1 MINKPFQYT
10 KQLAIIV
17 NLIMKYIVY
26 KFGGSSQCSQGYN
39 VILNNIIKCK
49 KSDTTLFIIVSAI
62 KSTTNLLYK
71 IINKQKNT
79 FTDIEKLHYDLCSEL
94 NINTTKIQDILLHLK
109 TDISLL
115 DSDPLIDITQH
126 RIKIISYGEILS
138 SSILHEFLLT
148 NNITNKLLNSRN
160 FITSERSHTSIDPI
174 TLDQLGVFRCQDEI
188 SYYIDKDIDVYIAQ
202 GFIAS
207 TNDNRLCLLSRSGS
221 DTTGSLIANTLNAER
236 YEIWTDVDGI
246 FTSDPREIK
255 EAHVINKINYNICKE
270 ISSWGSQ
277 VIHPHCIKPCQDK
290 DIPIY
295 IKNTFNPEADGTII
309 NGFKITNNNVYCIVN
324 QKNNTVYSVNT
335 KDMWNNTGFASEIFY
350 VFAKHKL
357 DINIITTDNFSIT
370 ITTNEFSHEKK
381 TRVYN
386 ELNER
391 YNVKM
396 IEDCSIVT
404 IVAENIL
411 ENSTIRNALD
421 YIKDIGKEHLH
432 ITHHSTNNISVSY
445 IVDSS
450 VSENLTRLFH
460 RQYIV
465 KHVER
470 VDNMDIWWRK
480 IDLLSKCKI
489 LGKKITNPFTGRI
502 DYRGSQYVYSEADII
517 EKCMNLKNKLTNIDQ
532 IFYAMKANN
541 CVHNIIMRHG
551 FGIEC
556 VSEREVD
563 YIREFEF
570 GDIHVPIIFTPNYCS
585 IREYEHI
592 FKYENITA
600 IIDNYLL
607 IKDYGEVFKDK
618 EIGVRL
624 DLNTGDGHHDKVIT
638 EGDNVKF
645 GMPISDIPKL
655 LKECK
660 KHNVKITILHS
671 HKGSGILN
679 YSAWANTCKK
689 LYDLVDKFPDV
700 NIFNL
705 GGGLGITTNGVKL
718 DLDKMNQ
725 EIGKVKRT
733 FTRDIKLIIEP
744 GRYLVAEAGVILT
757 EVTQVR
763 SKNNYRYIGVDAGM
777 NVLIRPML
785 YGSYHP
791 IYNLTRIDSEK
802 KEIAHIVGPICESGD
817 VLGKNINIS
826 KTQVGDILLIEN
838 AGAYGSVM
846 SSSYNMRDPPGQS
859 IIT

>member
-1 MINKPFQYT
+1 MKS
-10 KQLAIIV
+10 IV
-17 NLIMKYIVY
+17 F
-26 KFGGSSQCSQGYN
+26 KFGGSSQCYDGYQ
-39 VILNNIIKCK
+39 VILKNIMNNKHK
-49 KSDTTLFIIVSAI
+49 KLFIVVSAI
-62 KSTTNLLYK
+62 KPITNLLYK
-71 IINKQKNT
+71 IINKEKNT
-79 FTDIEKLHYDLCSEL
+79 FSDIKSLHYNLCEKLKVDTPKIK
-94 NINTTKIQDILLHLK
+94 NILTNLK

-115 DSDPLIDITQH
+115 DSDPLINLTQH
-126 RIKIISYGEILS
+126 KIKIISYGEILS
-138 SSILHEFLLT
+138 STILHEFLST
-148 NNITNKLLNSRN
+148 NGINNKLLNARN
-160 FITSERSHTSIDPI
+160 FIISERSHNTIDPI
-174 TLDQLGVFRCQDEI
+174 TLDQLGVFRCKDEI
-188 SYYIDKDIDVYIAQ
+188 SYYINKDIDIYVTQ
-202 GFIAS
+202 GFISS
-207 TNDNRLCLLSRSGS
+207 TIDNRLCLLSRSGS
-221 DTTGSLIANTLNAER
+221 DTTGSLIANALNAER

-255 EAHVINKINYNICKE
+255 EAHVISKINYNICKE

-295 IKNTFNPEADGTII
+295 IKNTFNPKAVGTVI
-309 NGFKITNNNVYCIVN
+309 NGFKVTNNNVYCIVN
-324 QKNNTVYSVNT
+324 QRNNTVYSVNT
-335 KDMWNNTGFASEIFY
+335 KDMWNNTGFAAEIFNI
-350 VFAKHKL
+350 FAKHQL

-370 ITTNEFSHEKK
+370 LTTNESSYEKK

-386 ELNER
+386 ELNNK

-421 YIKDIGKEHLH
+421 YIKDIGKDHLH

-445 IVDSS
+445 IVDSD

-460 RQYIV
+460 RQYII
-465 KHVER
+465 KHIER

-489 LGKKITNPFTGRI
+489 LHHH
-502 DYRGSQYVYSEADII
+502 DSQYFYSEKDIV

-541 CVHNIIMRHG
+541 FVHDIIMRQG

-556 VSEREVD
+556 VSQKEVE
-563 YIREFEF
+563 YIRKFEF
-570 GDIHVPIIFTPNYCS
+570 DETHVPILFTPNYCS
-585 IREYEHI
+585 IKEYEEV
-592 FKYENITA
+592 FKHENITV

-607 IKDYGEVFKDK
+607 IGEVFRDK

-645 GMPISDIPKL
+645 GLSLSDIPNL
-655 LKECK
+655 LKACDK
-660 KHNVKITILHS
+660 YNVKITILHS

-679 YSAWANTCKK
+679 YSAWAHTCQN
-689 LYDLVDKFPDV
+689 LYNLIDKFPDV
-700 NIFNL
+700 HTFNL
-705 GGGLGITTNGVKL
+705 GGGLGITTNGIKL
-718 DLDKMNQ
+718 DLDKMNE

-733 FTRDIKLIIEP
+733 FERDIKLIIEP
-744 GRYLVAEAGVILT
+744 GRYLVAEGGIILT
-757 EVTQVR
+757 KVTQVR
-763 SKNNYRYIGVDAGM
+763 SKNNHRYIGVDAGM

-791 IYNLTRIDSEK
+791 IYNLTKLESKEK
-802 KEIAHIVGPICESGD
+802 EVAHIVGPICESSD
-817 VLGKNINIS
+817 ILGKNINIS
-826 KTQVGDILLIEN
+826 KTEVGDILLIEN
-838 AGAYGSVM
+838 AGAYGHVM
-846 SSSYNMRDPPGQS
+846 SSSYNMRDPPFQTT
-859 IIT
+859 IQMYVEN